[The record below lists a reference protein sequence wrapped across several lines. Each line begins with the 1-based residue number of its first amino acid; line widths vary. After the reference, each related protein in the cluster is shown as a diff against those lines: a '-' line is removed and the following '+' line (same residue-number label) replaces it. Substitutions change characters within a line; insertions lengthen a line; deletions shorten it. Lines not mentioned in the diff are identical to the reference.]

1 MAMATVHALRP
12 RPPAPR
18 PEPKPRLAGRR
29 DPARPSRRVGPAGR
43 VVVLGTACL
52 VLWAVLAAPALR
64 RAAETSPLGARRTA
78 ALALLRPLA
87 RLSAFFGLDR
97 PQHGMDAALG
107 RATQPSVPRSFPHQ
121 EPAPLPSSTAPGL
134 PVPHA
139 SSPGA
144 TPGGTP
150 SPTPSAARSTQPPAS
165 VAPVLP
171 TPTKDNRLRVL
182 VVGDSLAADL
192 GIGISR
198 VLDGSRFVA
207 KVDARE
213 STGLARPDY
222 FDWPAQTAADVSRF
236 HPDVVVAMFGANDNQ
251 GVLVGDSGIAFGTSE
266 WRTEYARRVGALM
279 RSVTSS
285 GPAVV
290 WVGMPT
296 MSSASLANSMRGL
309 NDIYRSQAARHA
321 DVVYVDTWALFSGP
335 NGRYTAF
342 LPNGSG
348 QQELV
353 RQPDGVHL
361 TAAGDVRLAGYVFV
375 VLEGLWEPSPPVK
388 QGGSPPSTRD
398 ELRPSAPGPDGRLV
412 D

>member
-1 MAMATVHALRP
+1 M
-12 RPPAPR
+12 
-18 PEPKPRLAGRR
+18 
-29 DPARPSRRVGPAGR
+29 GPAGR
-43 VVVLGTACL
+43 VVVLGAACL
-52 VLWAVLAAPALR
+52 VVWALLAAPALR

-78 ALALLRPLA
+78 ALAVLRPLA

-97 PQHGMDAALG
+97 PQHGMDVALG
-107 RATQPSVPRSFPHQ
+107 RTAPRSVPRSFPHQ
-121 EPAPLPSSTAPGL
+121 EPAPLPSSTAQAV
-134 PVPHA
+134 PVPTT
-139 SSPGA
+139 SSPRA
-144 TPGGTP
+144 TPVGTP
-150 SPTPSAARSTQPPAS
+150 SPAPSAAASAQPPAT

-171 TPTKDNRLRVL
+171 TPTRDNRLRVL
-182 VVGDSLAADL
+182 VVGDSLAVDL
-192 GIGISR
+192 GIGVSR
-198 VLDGSRFVA
+198 ELDGSRFVT

-266 WRTEYARRVGALM
+266 WRTEYARRVGGLM
-279 RSVTSS
+279 RSVMSS

-296 MSSASLANSMRGL
+296 MSSASLANSMRAL
-309 NDIYRSQAARHA
+309 NDIYRSQAARHP
-321 DVVYVDTWALFSGP
+321 DVVYVDTWSLFSGP
-335 NGRYTAF
+335 NGHYTAF
-342 LPNGSG
+342 LSNDSG
-348 QQELV
+348 QEELV

-361 TAAGDVRLAGYVFV
+361 TAAGDVRLARYVID
-375 VLEGLWEPSPPVK
+375 VLEGLWKPSRPVTKRESSPPTQV
-388 QGGSPPSTRD
+388 